1 MRREELGKGMGD
13 PRSGRP
19 AWGGR
24 HWPGAGVR
32 GWAVRDAEGN
42 QISKMRN
49 QARVLQA
56 EPTLSFVR
64 PKMSRNHWI
73 GLNTRD

>member
-13 PRSGRP
+13 PRSGR
-19 AWGGR
+19 AARGGW
-24 HWPGAGVR
+24 HWPGAG
-32 GWAVRDAEGN
+32 VRDAEGN

-56 EPTLSFVR
+56 ELALSFFAQKCR
-64 PKMSRNHWI
+64 ATI
-73 GLNTRD
+73 GSN